1 MWTRSS
7 QQGRAPSTHYKQAT
21 VRGVASG
28 CDNYPTATTRHNYP
42 TGTTTSATT
51 TTTTTTTQP
60 HQKHKTHD

>member
-7 QQGRAPSTHYKQAT
+7 QQGRAPSTHYEQAT

-28 CDNYPTATTRHNYP
+28 CDNYPTV
-42 TGTTTSATT
+42 TTTSASTKT
-51 TTTTTTTQP
+51 PTTTTQL